1 METATNERRAK
12 YLLPTRFYVV
22 KILLSVFLSFTI
34 KHYFETVFENSR
46 DLSVTVQA
54 LAIVAS
60 LVVKTFRFFPFR
72 MLVIFPIG
80 NEIFLYLIYD
90 LISRMSITTTPTFL
104 VF

>member
-1 METATNERRAK
+1 MSFVKNMETATNERRAK

-60 LVVKTFRFFPFR
+60 LVVKTFRFFSLPNVGDIPHR
-72 MLVIFPIG
+72 K
-80 NEIFLYLIYD
+80 
-90 LISRMSITTTPTFL
+90 
-104 VF
+104 